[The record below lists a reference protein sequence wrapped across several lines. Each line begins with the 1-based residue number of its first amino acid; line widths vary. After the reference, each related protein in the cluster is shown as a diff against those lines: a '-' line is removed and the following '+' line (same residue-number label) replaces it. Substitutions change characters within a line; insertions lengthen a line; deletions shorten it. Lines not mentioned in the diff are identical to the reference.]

1 MPIADVSDII
11 GKRNLVEE
19 TQGWMQLAMQKK
31 ELAMKE
37 LEQKKK
43 DKLAPF
49 DWEIAAWIVTGK
61 HLLLA

>member
-37 LEQKKK
+37 LEQKRK
-43 DKLAPF
+43 
-49 DWEIAAWIVTGK
+49 TS
-61 HLLLA
+61 